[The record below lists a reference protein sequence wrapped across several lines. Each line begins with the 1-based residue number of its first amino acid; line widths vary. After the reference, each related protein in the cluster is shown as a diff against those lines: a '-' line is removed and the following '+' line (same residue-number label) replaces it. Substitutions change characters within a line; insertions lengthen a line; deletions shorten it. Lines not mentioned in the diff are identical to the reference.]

1 MTVSTQLTPLQ
12 QLLQRSADSPLP
24 IVAFLTRGQSGSD
37 FLMRRVLE
45 RLEDSLTD
53 SFQFIELAERA
64 AEGLQKELKTTKNPV
79 VLLLDR
85 SEIQLLFSGM
95 MPYESLREVLESYLA
110 KSCQPL

>member
-1 MTVSTQLTPLQ
+1 MHITVPPSLNAQT
-12 QLLQRSADSPLP
+12 ADSKSYGV
-24 IVAFLTRGQSGSD
+24 VALFYQ
-37 FLMRRVLE
+37 
-45 RLEDSLTD
+45 
-53 SFQFIELAERA
+53 
-64 AEGLQKELKTTKNPV
+64 LQKELKTTKNPV